1 MAVVIMTL
9 AALFLIALG
18 AVLNFAPTEIAG
30 MLGFTGMPVAGVA
43 LQVLAGALLA
53 LGVIHWMA
61 RGAVGGV
68 FGRPIGM
75 GNMLFYGV
83 SAFGLLRAA
92 NASVLP
98 TVTLPLGV
106 VTALF
111 ALGFAW
117 LVIADK
123 RPQARESR

>member
-1 MAVVIMTL
+1 MVTQSGFAS
-9 AALFLIALG
+9 IARLG
-18 AVLNFAPTEIAG
+18 HIA
-30 MLGFTGMPVAGVA
+30 
-43 LQVLAGALLA
+43 
-53 LGVIHWMA
+53 IE
-61 RGAVGGV
+61 GAVGGV